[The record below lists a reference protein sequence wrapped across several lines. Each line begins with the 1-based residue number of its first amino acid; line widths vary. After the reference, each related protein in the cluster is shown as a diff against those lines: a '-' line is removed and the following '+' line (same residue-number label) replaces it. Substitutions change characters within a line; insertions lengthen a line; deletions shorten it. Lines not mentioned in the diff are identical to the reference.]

1 VNRVRFM
8 DTDVYLDELTQGAA
22 PKNKHGEQ
30 LSFEELIAPQQNSND
45 EESERPLPTEE
56 LPRPP
61 APVTGRHQDLRLY
74 LTVLLKTYVEM
85 IDAGLVREAPYR
97 VLPQGGQPIEPDIVF
112 ISHSHFDRVHDTYME
127 GPPDIVIEVTSSET
141 SALDRGEKF
150 VLYESLG
157 VREYWLIDPQREL
170 VNFYH
175 LGPDGLYG
183 EFRTDMAGRY
193 NSRVL
198 KGFTLDVDS
207 LWKRVL
213 PSTVEIVDKV
223 HGMVTPR

>member
-1 VNRVRFM
+1 MN
-8 DTDVYLDELTQGAA
+8 TDVYLDELTQGAA
-22 PKNKHGEQ
+22 AKNKRGEQ
-30 LSFEELIAPQQNSND
+30 LSFEELIAPQQNNV
-45 EESERPLPTEE
+45 EEEGQPLPVEE

-85 IDAGLVREAPYR
+85 RDAGIVRESPYR

-112 ISHSHFDRVHDTYME
+112 IAHSHFDRVHDSYME
-127 GPPDIVIEVTSSET
+127 GPPDIIVEVTSPET
-141 SALDRGEKF
+141 TALDRGEKF

-175 LGPDGLYG
+175 LGPESLYT

-198 KGFTLDVDS
+198 KGFTLDVDL

-213 PSTVEIVDKV
+213 PSTVEIVDMV
-223 HGMVTPR
+223 HGMVAAR

>member
-1 VNRVRFM
+1 M
-8 DTDVYLDELTQGAA
+8 DTDVYLDELTQGVPA
-22 PKNKHGEQ
+22 KNKRGEQ
-30 LSFEELIAPQQNSND
+30 LSFEELIAPQQDSS
-45 EESERPLPTEE
+45 EEEVQPLPVEE

-85 IDAGLVREAPYR
+85 RDAGLVRESPYR
-97 VLPQGGQPIEPDIVF
+97 VVPQGGQPIEPDIVF
-112 ISHSHFDRVHDTYME
+112 IAHSHFDRVHETYME

-141 SALDRGEKF
+141 TALDRGEKF

-157 VREYWLIDPQREL
+157 VREYWLIDPQREM

-175 LGPDGLYG
+175 LGPDGQYG

-198 KGFTLDVDS
+198 KGFILDVDR

-213 PSTVEIVDKV
+213 PSTVEIVDMV
-223 HGMVTPR
+223 HGMVTTR